1 MRDVIRALLV
11 VLILIA
17 AVYDWKYRR
26 IPNWLTLTG
35 VVVGLGANVM
45 LAGISGAWLS
55 VSGAGLALLI
65 YLPLYAL
72 RALGGGDVKLMAA
85 IGALVGPFVWWWIF
99 VYTALIGGVIALV
112 VIVTRG
118 RFQRT
123 FKNLGMI
130 VLSLVRLRRPA
141 DTNPELDVRTAP
153 RSHKL
158 PHAVTIAVGA
168 VAYLILGPLR

>member
-11 VLILIA
+11 VLTLIA
-17 AVYDWKYRR
+17 AAYDWKTRR

-35 VVVGLGANVM
+35 VVVGLGTNAM
-45 LAGISGAWLS
+45 LAGVSGAWLA
-55 VSGAGLALLI
+55 VSGAGFALLI

-118 RFQRT
+118 RFRRA
-123 FKNLGMI
+123 FKNLGTI
-130 VLSLVRLRRPA
+130 LLSLVRLRRPA
-141 DTNPELDVRTAP
+141 DTNPELDVRTT
-153 RSHKL
+153 RSIKL
-158 PHAVTIAVGA
+158 PHAVTIAAGA
-168 VAYLILGPLR
+168 LAYLLFGPLR